1 MSDLYID
8 GDILLYKVGFSVED
22 RGTGAVESDFA
33 TIVTMELAIKN
44 ICRAIDY
51 PSFAV
56 VISGEDNFREK
67 IATIQPY
74 KGNRSDK
81 AKPIQYQLLRDWVLS
96 RPYSILAEGEEADD
110 VLSIACMQGA
120 TIATIDKDLNN
131 TPGWHYNWNKNLV
144 YEVTHEEALRNFYTQ
159 CLTGDTAD
167 NIPGVRGIGPVK
179 AKKLLADCHMPFEYE
194 DVILKTYEGKF
205 EDPRAALTEIGQ
217 LLWMRREVGEMWG
230 LCDAS

>member
-1 MSDLYID
+1 MKSLYID

-22 RGTGAVESDFA
+22 RGTGRVESDFA
-33 TIVTMELAIKN
+33 TIVTMKLAILN
-44 ICRAIDY
+44 VCRAIDY

-56 VISGEDNFREK
+56 VISGENNFREK
-67 IATIQPY
+67 VATIQPY

-96 RPYSILAEGEEADD
+96 RPYTILAEGEEADD

-120 TIATIDKDLNN
+120 TIATIDKDLDN

-144 YEVTHEEALRNFYTQ
+144 YEVTEEEALRNFYTQ

-179 AKKLLADCHMPFEYE
+179 AKKLLEGCSTPKEYE
-194 DVILKTYEGKF
+194 DAILKAYEGKY
-205 EDPRAALTEIGQ
+205 EDPRKALTEIGQ

-230 LCDAS
+230 LCDA